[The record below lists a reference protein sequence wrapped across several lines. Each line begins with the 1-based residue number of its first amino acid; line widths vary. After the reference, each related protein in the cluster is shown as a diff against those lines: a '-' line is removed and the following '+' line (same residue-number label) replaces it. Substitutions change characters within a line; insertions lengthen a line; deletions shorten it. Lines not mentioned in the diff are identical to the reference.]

1 MTFKAED
8 TILCYSHTYNAVKNI
23 AEQMAD
29 KWGCQVH
36 YLELKL
42 PIQSE
47 DEIVDVS
54 RGLKSTL
61 KRNLTSSQV
70 PNSPNFKTPKL
81 TLPN

>member
-54 RGLKSTL
+54 TVIHK
-61 KRNLTSSQV
+61 KANFIYHLT
-70 PNSPNFKTPKL
+70 
-81 TLPN
+81 

>member
-54 RGLKSTL
+54 TVIHNKA
-61 KRNLTSSQV
+61 
-70 PNSPNFKTPKL
+70 NFIAHFT
-81 TLPN
+81 